1 MTGDESDVRPSAVPP
16 RPLGSWLSVA
26 AGVLLT
32 LLIRGYRFGES
43 NHAVYLVDALR
54 RLDPTLL
61 RNDWWANS
69 TLQYHFAFNALTAAL
84 MRAGMLEPAFLLGY
98 LLLAVLLH
106 VAWRKLVLRIGGT
119 TGTYLVSV
127 VLFYVLAGGVGLG
140 MYHFLQD
147 SSFLPSNV
155 SNVAMLWGIYFWIAG
170 MPALAGICFGTAGL
184 FHINHA
190 VAGIGLW
197 CGATV
202 FEGRRVVGRSW
213 SIGTLVLLVM
223 CAAQIVPALRAVLSR
238 SGGLPMQEFVDLF
251 VRLRHPHHFDP
262 STWHW
267 AIWLTFLA
275 PLPWAVIAAQ
285 SPEGPEH
292 ADAWRRA
299 SVMFKLY
306 AGMIV
311 IALVTAG
318 FWFLGETLV
327 QLNLYR
333 FSIYLKLLSCIA
345 VASLL
350 WHGDIRQRVSVVGG
364 LVVVAVVAAAVAAAT
379 GLLAPPTMRNPL
391 GLKLAGLEG
400 DTTRYVQLARW
411 ARDHTPKDAVFLVP
425 PDEESFRVHG
435 RRAIV
440 VNFKGVPQLSAEL
453 PEWRDRLQDALDLD
467 TPGLLALPRPMAS
480 TLRAIRDR
488 YDALPP
494 EHHVTVARLY
504 GARFIVLSRRS
515 DVPGAQLLSP
525 DSTAPYFLYDLSP
538 DGASPGLR
546 PDRTDTVRLRPS
558 RE

>member
-1 MTGDESDVRPSAVPP
+1 VTGAERDVRPSAVLPG
-16 RPLGSWLSVA
+16 RLSSWLSVA

-54 RLDPTLL
+54 QLDPTLL

-69 TLQYHFAFNALTAAL
+69 TLQYHFAFNVMTAAL
-84 MRAGMLEPAFLLGY
+84 MRAGVLEPAFLLGY

-106 VAWRKLVLRIGGT
+106 VAWRKLVLRLGGSDA
-119 TGTYLVSV
+119 TYLVSV

-155 SNVAMLWGIYFWIAG
+155 SNVAMLWGIYLWIAG
-170 MPALAGICFGTAGL
+170 MPALAGICFGLAGL

-190 VAGIGLW
+190 LSGIGIW
-197 CGATV
+197 FCATA

-213 SIGTLVLLVM
+213 WVGTFILLAM

-238 SGGLPMQEFVDLF
+238 SGGLPTEQFIDLF
-251 VRLRHPHHFDP
+251 VRFRHPHHFDP

-267 AIWLTFLA
+267 AIWLTFLV
-275 PLPWAVIAAQ
+275 PIPWAVIAAQ
-285 SPEGPEH
+285 KPAPPEH
-292 ADAWRRA
+292 ADARRRA
-299 SVMFKLY
+299 GVMFKLY
-306 AGMIV
+306 AAMV
-311 IALVTAG
+311 VLALVTAG
-318 FWFLGETLV
+318 FWFLAETFV
-327 QLNLYR
+327 QLNLFR
-333 FSIYLKLLSCIA
+333 FSIYPKLLTCIA

-350 WHGDIRQRVSVVGG
+350 WQGDTRRRVTVAGG
-364 LVVVAVVAAAVAAAT
+364 LAMVAVVAASVAVST
-379 GLLAPPTMRNPL
+379 GLLAPPTVRSPL
-391 GLKLAGLEG
+391 GVKVAGLDG
-400 DTTRYVQLARW
+400 DDAAYLELARW
-411 ARDHTPKDAVFLVP
+411 ARDHTPLDAIFLVP
-425 PDEESFRVHG
+425 PDEESFRVHA

-453 PEWRDRLQDALDLD
+453 PEWRDRLQTVLDLD
-467 TPGLLALPRPMAS
+467 TPGLLALPRPMGR
-480 TLRAIRDR
+480 TLRAIRER
-488 YDALPP
+488 YDALPAA
-494 EHHVTVARLY
+494 HHVDVARLY
-504 GARFIVLSRRS
+504 GARFIVLTRRS
-515 DVPGAQLLSP
+515 DVPGARLVSP
-525 DSTAPYFLYDLSP
+525 DSTAPYFLYDLSS